1 MEKQFE
7 NITEITD
14 RKMYDAVSKYLD
26 AVADYATKNGYF
38 ENPDEDNEYTR
49 EFGRIVEM
57 LADYESIYM
66 DLSPLKFKKPSPV
79 PQVQSSEHQRRSAP
93 GVRRQRLI

>member
-7 NITEITD
+7 NIIEITD
-14 RKMYDAVSKYLD
+14 RKTYDAVSKYLD
-26 AVADYATKNGYF
+26 AVVDYATKNGYF
-38 ENPDEDNEYTR
+38 EDPDEDNEYTR

-66 DLSPLKFKKPSPV
+66 DLSPLKFKKPSPASK
-79 PQVQSSEHQRRSAP
+79 VQPAGKHRHPTPAFSHSS
-93 GVRRQRLI
+93 

>member
-7 NITEITD
+7 NIIEITD
-14 RKMYDAVSKYLD
+14 RKTYDAVSKYLD
-26 AVADYATKNGYF
+26 AVVDYATKNGYF
-38 ENPDEDNEYTR
+38 EDPDEDNEYTR

-57 LADYESIYM
+57 LADFESIYM

-79 PQVQSSEHQRRSAP
+79 PQVQPAGKHRHPAPAFPHSS
-93 GVRRQRLI
+93 